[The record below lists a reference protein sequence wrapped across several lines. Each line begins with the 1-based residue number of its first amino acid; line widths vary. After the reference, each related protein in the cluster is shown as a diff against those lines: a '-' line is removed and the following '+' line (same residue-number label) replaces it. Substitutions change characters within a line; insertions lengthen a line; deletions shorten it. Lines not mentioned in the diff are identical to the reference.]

1 MALNVIRQQGLNVDN
16 FSDVRAFRYGFGG
29 YDGYVIGKGSEFAYN
44 SGTPSIGTGEAVIQG
59 WQVWMDSSF
68 DLSTI
73 LINQGTATIFYTVY
87 MEVAVGSSSVTASI
101 KSSYSTTAYPTITS
115 DDIGGNTIGTIRI
128 ILYHLTS
135 VSGAVVLHTKVISS
149 VPYISAKVN
158 DLQAQIS
165 NNSDNIDILN
175 EYSEGTIISEDPS
188 ITFSAAHNYKI
199 GRIAILNI
207 TFTSSESIN
216 IKQFN
221 DLGVFRV
228 NLPWEPKEGV
238 NLFIPGLAGLNGTI
252 GTKMYPCIFGLFKPQ
267 DNWLIDVYFSR
278 ETTDTYVNTFQ
289 FFIVYPTED

>member
-135 VSGAVVLHTKVISS
+135 VSGAINQYFRIISP

-165 NNSDNIDILN
+165 NNSDNIDVLN
-175 EYSEGTIISEDPS
+175 EYSEGTATINNSLFTLSDQKS
-188 ITFSAAHNYKI
+188 YKI
-199 GRIAILNI
+199 GRIARLSMTI
-207 TFTSSESIN
+207 TSSESISV
-216 IKQFN
+216 KDYN
-221 DLGVFRV
+221 DSGAFVI
-228 NLPWEPKEGV
+228 NLPWKPTKDIS
-238 NLFIPGLAGLNGTI
+238 FPGYMGLNGVI
-252 GTKMYPCIFGLFKPQ
+252 GKKMYPCIFVIFPYQ
-267 DNWLIDVYFSR
+267 DKNMINVYLSR
-278 ETTDTYVNTFQ
+278 ETTDIYVNTFMLD
-289 FFIVYPTED
+289 VTYPTAD